1 MILAPLLWALH
12 FLPLQ
17 IATAAD
23 SALFASPLYGS
34 FQGGDPFDDG
44 TTAVIPQVARLHSLR
59 VCYGDAIEGIQLI
72 YIFQDGNTF
81 IGTVHGKANKQ
92 QCPEDSKVSKIVFK
106 ENETLVRVEGLTQ
119 TKWKY
124 ISQLTFFTSMDGS
137 PPTLR
142 GGPFGRGNNSI
153 DAPFSLTGEI
163 RGIFGRSG
171 DLLDAV
177 GFYINTASLPLT
189 SYRKTNIIGGKT
201 GNDFDDF
208 KILASNEGKPLKITN
223 MVVSYASFVVGIQV
237 TYLMSING
245 GTTTTVTHGTIVPAD

>member
-17 IATAAD
+17 ITAAAD
-23 SALFASPLYGS
+23 SALLASPLYGS

-44 TTAVIPQVARLHSLR
+44 TTAVIPQVARLRSLR
-59 VCYGDAIEGIQLI
+59 VCYGDAIESIQLI
-72 YIFQDGNTF
+72 YSLQDGNTF

-137 PPTLR
+137 PPKL
-142 GGPFGRGNNSI
+142 
-153 DAPFSLTGEI
+153 
-163 RGIFGRSG
+163 
-171 DLLDAV
+171 
-177 GFYINTASLPLT
+177 
-189 SYRKTNIIGGKT
+189 
-201 GNDFDDF
+201 
-208 KILASNEGKPLKITN
+208 
-223 MVVSYASFVVGIQV
+223 
-237 TYLMSING
+237 
-245 GTTTTVTHGTIVPAD
+245 